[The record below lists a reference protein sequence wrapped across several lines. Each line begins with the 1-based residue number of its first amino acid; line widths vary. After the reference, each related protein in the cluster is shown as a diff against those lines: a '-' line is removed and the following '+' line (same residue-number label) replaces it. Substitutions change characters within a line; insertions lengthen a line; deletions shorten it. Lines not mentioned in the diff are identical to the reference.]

1 MSVLTVHSPRLSF
14 TGTRVTHAL
23 NETHRLLTA
32 YAASRYVL
40 TVPGTVD
47 QLTSWYERHAGVR
60 ISERTFK
67 RHTRQLAD
75 AGLIFVK
82 HTKRRTYYTLLN
94 HVIEMPRVQFL
105 PTSDPGV
112 FVIAHDGVRTVG
124 PVDFG
129 NEAGWFNHNQDPT
142 DGGSEHRAAMAS
154 LDDSDLDALH
164 ASWPSP
170 VSCAA

>member
-1 MSVLTVHSPRLSF
+1 VSILTVLHPRLSLF
-14 TGTRVTHAL
+14 TGTGVAHVL
-23 NETHRLLTA
+23 NETHRLLMT

-60 ISERTFK
+60 VSERTFK

-94 HVIEMPRVQFL
+94 HVIEMPCVKFL
-105 PTSDPGV
+105 PTADPGQ
-112 FVIAHDGVRTVG
+112 FLIAENGMRTVG
-124 PVDFG
+124 PVDLD

-142 DGGSEHRAAMAS
+142 DGGSEHRAVMAS
-154 LDDSDLDALH
+154 LDLDALQ
-164 ASWPSP
+164 ASWSTQYEY
-170 VSCAA
+170 AA